1 MLVIEDFMIS
11 KAFVCCLSI
20 TSSDPLL
27 GIDHSLPST
36 GEAFLVSNA
45 LANCVDDVTAHEHG
59 TTEFKD
65 RGEDYSVF
73 NGQRAGP
80 DRGGER
86 IRDVVGTC
94 R

>member
-1 MLVIEDFMIS
+1 M
-11 KAFVCCLSI
+11 
-20 TSSDPLL
+20 
-27 GIDHSLPST
+27 
-36 GEAFLVSNA
+36 
-45 LANCVDDVTAHEHG
+45 TAHEHG

-86 IRDVVGTC
+86 IRDVVGTDAKGGEEGEETAANDDPFESLGFSSAGQKVAGRLSERIRRAHRC
-94 R
+94 A